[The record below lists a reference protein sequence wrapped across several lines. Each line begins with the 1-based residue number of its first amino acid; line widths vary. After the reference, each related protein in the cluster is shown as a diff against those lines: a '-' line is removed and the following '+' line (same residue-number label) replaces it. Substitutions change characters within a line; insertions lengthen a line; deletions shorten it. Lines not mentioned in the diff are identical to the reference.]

1 VIDEH
6 ARHVPPTWLRPF
18 VSGYTGYRQEGVAP
32 LRHRGLPSPE
42 LTFIVTLD
50 DPLAID
56 AHPDPGQPAESYDT
70 LLGGLHT
77 SPALVSHQG
86 RWSGVQLGLTPLGA
100 RTLLGLPAGELANW
114 DAEATDVVGAFA
126 ARLREL
132 VVEQPTWAG
141 RFAVIDQLLDRRAA
155 EAEADRRATVRPEV
169 GYAWRRL
176 RETRGGVGVAELA
189 AETGLSARRLGSL
202 FRDEFGLAPKEA
214 GRVFRFTYAR
224 RRIGQAAMGGRL
236 GARGGGGT
244 AGGGTAG
251 GDAGPDGG
259 SAGSRGTA
267 GGGAEGG
274 GAAGRRAGATLARLA
289 AECGYYDQAHLARE
303 FRALAGCPPSVWLAE
318 EFRFVQA
325 SAADLGE

>member
-6 ARHVPPTWLRPF
+6 ARHTPPVRLRPF
-18 VSGYTGYRQEGVAP
+18 VSGYAGYRQEGVPPA
-32 LRHRGLPSPE
+32 RHRGLPSPE

-56 AHPDPGQPAESYDT
+56 AHPDPGQPADSYDT

-77 SPALVSHQG
+77 SPALVSHEG

-100 RTLLGLPAGELANW
+100 RMLLGLPAAGLANW
-114 DAEATDVVGAFA
+114 DAEASDVIGGFA
-126 ARLREL
+126 AQLREL
-132 VVEQPTWAG
+132 VVGQPTWAG
-141 RFAVIDQLLDRRAA
+141 RFAVIDTLLERRAA
-155 EAEADRRATVRPEV
+155 EVDADRAATVRPEV

-202 FRDEFGLAPKEA
+202 FLAEFGLAPKEA
-214 GRVFRFTYAR
+214 GRVFRFTHAR
-224 RRIGQAAMGGRL
+224 RRIGRAMSGGT
-236 GARGGGGT
+236 GASREMRTAGGT
-244 AGGGTAG
+244 AGRGPTA
-251 GDAGPDGG
+251 
-259 SAGSRGTA
+259 TF
-267 GGGAEGG
+267 
-274 GAAGRRAGATLARLA
+274 ARLA
-289 AECGYYDQAHLARE
+289 AECGFYDQAHLARE
-303 FRALAGCPPSVWLAE
+303 FRALAGCPPSQWLAE

>member
-6 ARHVPPTWLRPF
+6 ALHVPPARLRPF
-18 VSGYTGYRQEGVAP
+18 VSGYVGYRQEGVAP
-32 LRHRGLPSPE
+32 AKHRGLPSPE

-56 AHPDPGQPAESYDT
+56 AHPDPGQPAELYDT

-77 SPALVSHQG
+77 SPALVSHEG

-100 RTLLGLPAGELANW
+100 RTLLGLPAADLANW

-126 ARLREL
+126 PRLREL
-132 VVEQPTWAG
+132 VVGQPTWAG
-141 RFAVIDQLLDRRAA
+141 RFAVLDQLLDRRAA
-155 EAEADRRATVRPEV
+155 EADADRRATVRPEV

-176 RETRGGVGVAELA
+176 RETRGRVGVAELA
-189 AETGLSARRLGSL
+189 AETGLSARRLGAL
-202 FRDEFGLAPKEA
+202 FRAEIGLAPKEA
-214 GRVFRFTYAR
+214 GRVFRFAHAR
-224 RRIGQAAMGGRL
+224 RRIGQAMGAGL
-236 GARGGGGT
+236 GAAGGT
-244 AGGGTAG
+244 AGGGAAMRG
-251 GDAGPDGG
+251 SADAGM
-259 SAGSRGTA
+259 
-267 GGGAEGG
+267 GGGAV
-274 GAAGRRAGATLARLA
+274 GATFANLAV
-289 AECGYYDQAHLARE
+289 ECGFYDQAHLARE

>member
-6 ARHVPPTWLRPF
+6 AGHAPPARLRPF
-18 VSGYTGYRQEGVAP
+18 VSGYAGYRQEGVAP
-32 LRHRGLPSPE
+32 ARHRGLPSPE
-42 LTFIVTLD
+42 LTFILTLD

-56 AHPDPGQPAESYDT
+56 AHPDPGQPADSYDT

-114 DAEATDVVGAFA
+114 DAEATDVIGGFA
-126 ARLREL
+126 AQLREL
-132 VVEQPTWAG
+132 VVQQPTWAG
-141 RFAVIDQLLDRRAA
+141 RFAVIDELLERRAA
-155 EAEADRRATVRPEV
+155 EADADRATALRPEV

-176 RETRGGVGVAELA
+176 RETRGGVRVAELA

-202 FRDEFGLAPKEA
+202 FRAEMGLAPKEA
-214 GRVFRFTYAR
+214 GRVFRFTHAR
-224 RRIGQAAMGGRL
+224 RRIGQAA
-236 GARGGGGT
+236 RGGGLST
-244 AGGGTAG
+244 AGVGG
-251 GDAGPDGG
+251 PGG
-259 SAGSRGTA
+259 SGGRGTT
-267 GGGAEGG
+267 
-274 GAAGRRAGATLARLA
+274 ATFARLA
-289 AECGYYDQAHLARE
+289 AECGFYDQAHLARE
-303 FRALAGCPPSVWLAE
+303 FRAMAGCPPSVWLAE

>member
-6 ARHVPPTWLRPF
+6 ARHVPPAWLRPF
-18 VSGYTGYRQEGVAP
+18 VSGYVGYRQEGVAP
-32 LRHRGLPSPE
+32 ARHRGLPSPE

-56 AHPDPGQPAESYDT
+56 AHPDPAQPAESYDT

-100 RTLLGLPAGELANW
+100 RALLGLPAAGLANW
-114 DAEATDVVGAFA
+114 DAEATDVIGGFA
-126 ARLREL
+126 AQLREL
-132 VVEQPTWAG
+132 VVEQSTWAG
-141 RFAVIDQLLDRRAA
+141 RFAVIDQLLERRAA
-155 EAEADRRATVRPEV
+155 EAEADRRETVRPEV
-169 GYAWRRL
+169 GYAWQRL
-176 RETRGGVGVAELA
+176 RQTQGGVRVAELA
-189 AETGLSARRLGSL
+189 AETGLSTRRLGSV
-202 FRDEFGLAPKEA
+202 FQDEFGLAPKEA
-214 GRVFRFTYAR
+214 GRVFRFTHAR

-236 GARGGGGT
+236 AAGGGG
-244 AGGGTAG
+244 GRAG
-251 GDAGPDGG
+251 GDADGG
-259 SAGSRGTA
+259 MGPAASQGTA
-267 GGGAEGG
+267 DGGTG
-274 GAAGRRAGATLARLA
+274 TTFARLA
-289 AECGYYDQAHLARE
+289 AECGFYDQAHLARE